1 MFSVEMTVDM
11 SYWGASLR

>member
-11 SYWGASLR
+11 SNWGASLR